1 MGLRQHIRLE
11 MEQVVA
17 GLSRLSGLCTCERSE
32 SSLPGTFDNEGT
44 VETSPRELHLRASS
58 QIRHPA
64 WAFRV
69 FLVTF
74 ACVMAAP
81 VNKAQENRA
90 ASERLGENEASARV
104 GTAETEALVR
114 VELRG
119 RKNWRGIK
127 TGTVLEGC
135 LALPIYEGREMEAP
149 AGTQVRVTVEST
161 EKIREVM
168 GFWKKTGRV
177 MTRAFN
183 PFETSHPG
191 EYRVNLKT
199 AELMTP
205 TGDTVVLNAQ
215 GLRGR
220 SGVIIRPKAK
230 SGKPGEESGKTEAIL
245 VMAVRPK
252 GLHLDG
258 ANPPIE
264 ATGTEGAEHR
274 TRAYTLTELRASTSR
289 EGDIFEVQLAEPAR
303 IEGRTVAPGTVVE
316 GRVARSVP
324 PRMLSRSGKMNLKL
338 ERMQIEGKDSMRVD
352 GSLSG
357 AESNGSARFAL
368 DDEGTLRGRKP
379 GVWNGLIDLG
389 YAYFVGKIA
398 DDVSEAPIRAVG
410 GVMSDAALANAA
422 RYVGITTS
430 VAFLIT
436 RHGRDVY
443 VPKYAVIEID
453 FGERK

>member
-17 GLSRLSGLCTCERSE
+17 GLSRLSGLCTRERSE
-32 SSLPGTFDNEGT
+32 SSLPGTFGNEGT
-44 VETSPRELHLRASS
+44 VETSPRELQLRASS
-58 QIRHPA
+58 QIRHTA
-64 WAFRV
+64 WTFRV
-69 FLVTF
+69 LVTF

-104 GTAETEALVR
+104 GTAETETLVR

-127 TGTVLEGC
+127 TGKVLEGC

-177 MTRAFN
+177 ITRAFN

-230 SGKPGEESGKTEAIL
+230 SGKPEEERGKTEAIL

-258 ANPPIE
+258 ANWGEPLRWHKLFGHSFRFPKGVL
-264 ATGTEGAEHR
+264 ASPSRRRGLGKGTAFESKILR
-274 TRAYTLTELRASTSR
+274 LTRRAQRARNTERAPTC
-289 EGDIFEVQLAEPAR
+289 
-303 IEGRTVAPGTVVE
+303 
-316 GRVARSVP
+316 
-324 PRMLSRSGKMNLKL
+324 
-338 ERMQIEGKDSMRVD
+338 
-352 GSLSG
+352 
-357 AESNGSARFAL
+357 
-368 DDEGTLRGRKP
+368 
-379 GVWNGLIDLG
+379 
-389 YAYFVGKIA
+389 
-398 DDVSEAPIRAVG
+398 
-410 GVMSDAALANAA
+410 
-422 RYVGITTS
+422 
-430 VAFLIT
+430 
-436 RHGRDVY
+436 
-443 VPKYAVIEID
+443 
-453 FGERK
+453 